1 MSESLKIY
9 YYILVFIGMLYAF
22 YKVGINKTSFLIVM
36 IFWAGLFEYLGEIID
51 PIVTNL
57 YKILIVIIAISFTW
71 LKILHNKTKYDNKL
85 NFIFILFSISF
96 WVSYLLYGGDII
108 TMLSQYFYKFSF
120 VFILYHYLKEI
131 EFDRQK
137 GLYIGKIILT
147 ILFIQILLS
156 LIKLGF
162 IGPTNDIGIVEKI
175 VGSMSAGGAGLAV
188 VIPVIALIFYW
199 VLKEGQLKRK
209 DWYIVISFIV
219 IAFASAKRQPI
230 VFFPLILFF
239 LISFAKKRIKLLSIL
254 KYMPI
259 VIILFIVGAKLNPS
273 FNPENKVWGSFDI
286 DFISEYGLRYYFGES
301 DISSLSSSGFDT
313 GIGRGAAIFYFYQP
327 DRLNLNNVKE
337 ILFGKGR
344 YYVAVAQG
352 GRFTAFA
359 SNYGIFQSGL
369 MGEAGSLLYSFG
381 YLGTLLLMILAFVII
396 NKTINKHI
404 VAIIFFYYLWDFL
417 FYYNQVVYSSQ
428 SAVIVLCT
436 IFLAQINS
444 STNHRLSN
452 SKQ

>member
-9 YYILVFIGMLYAF
+9 YYVLVFIGMIYAF
-22 YKVGINKTSFLIVM
+22 YKVGINKSSFLIVM
-36 IFWAGLFEYLGEIID
+36 IYWAGLFEYLGDIID
-51 PIVTNL
+51 PFITNL
-57 YKILIVIIAISFTW
+57 YKILIVMIAISFTW
-71 LKILHNKTKYDNKL
+71 KKILHNKTKYDYKV
-85 NFIFILFSISF
+85 NFIFVLFSISF
-96 WVSYLLYGGDII
+96 WVSYYLYGGDII
-108 TMLSQYFYKFSF
+108 TILSQYLYKFSF

-156 LIKLGF
+156 LIKLSF
-162 IGPTNDIGIVEKI
+162 IGHTNDIGVVEKI

-199 VLKEGQLKRK
+199 VLKDGQLKIK
-209 DWYIVISFIV
+209 DWFIIITFII

-230 VFFPLILFF
+230 IFFPLILF
-239 LISFAKKRIKLLSIL
+239 LLVAFAKKKIKLLSIL
-254 KYMPI
+254 KYIPI

-286 DFISEYGLRYYFGES
+286 DFISEYGFRYYFGES

-327 DRLNLNNVKE
+327 ERLNLNSVKE

-352 GRFTAFA
+352 GRFTTFA

-369 MGEAGSLLYSFG
+369 MGEAGAILYSFG
-381 YLGTLLLMILAFVII
+381 YLGTTLLMILAFVII
-396 NKTINKHI
+396 NKTRNKHI
-404 VAIIFFYYLWDFL
+404 VAIIIFYYLWDFL
-417 FYYNQVVYSSQ
+417 FYYNQVVYSTQ

-436 IFLAQINS
+436 IFLAQINTS
-444 STNHRLSN
+444 SNNRLSN
-452 SKQ
+452 SKR